1 MLEDKVLVKD
11 QHVRR
16 ILMVCMGNIC
26 RSPTA
31 EAVCRAKIHERR
43 LNIEVDSAGTI
54 DYHQGD
60 HPDSRS
66 MAAGRKRG
74 LSFDG
79 MRARQVI
86 DADFEHFDL
95 ILAADNSN
103 LADLRRRCPPE
114 YQYKLKLMLSYGDC
128 DTDEVP
134 DPYYGGTQGFELV
147 LDLLEQSM
155 DALLEQLTRKTNGN
169 NHD

>member
-1 MLEDKVLVKD
+1 MLEDKALAKD

-31 EAVCRAKIHERR
+31 EAVCRAKIRERR
-43 LNIEVDSAGTI
+43 LNIDVDSAGTI
-54 DYHQGD
+54 GYHQGGN
-60 HPDSRS
+60 PDSRS
-66 MAAGRKRG
+66 MAAGKKRG

-114 YQYKLKLMLSYGDC
+114 YQYKLKLMLSFGDC

-147 LDLLEQSM
+147 LDLLEQSI
-155 DALLEQLTRKTNGN
+155 DALLDKLARKTHG
-169 NHD
+169 